1 VPENDGASA
10 TFGSPEQ
17 CHRDPAL
24 RTGAEMI
31 IHAIG
36 PVLVLVAQRSSEH
49 AESNRAGSIGII
61 SVALCPGM

>member
-1 VPENDGASA
+1 
-10 TFGSPEQ
+10 
-17 CHRDPAL
+17 
-24 RTGAEMI
+24 MI